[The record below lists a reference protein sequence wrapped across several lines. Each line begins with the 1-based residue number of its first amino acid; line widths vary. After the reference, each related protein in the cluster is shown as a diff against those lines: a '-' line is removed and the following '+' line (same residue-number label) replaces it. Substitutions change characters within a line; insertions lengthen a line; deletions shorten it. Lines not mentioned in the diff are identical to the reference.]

1 MEKTLDMLHRF
12 TGVFSTMTTELEKM
26 VSDLNYMS
34 SKIDYLETE
43 IIKLN
48 GEEEA
53 NNELKRK
60 IANLLLENSH

>member
-26 VSDLNYMS
+26 VNDLNYMS
-34 SKIDYLETE
+34 SKIAYLETE

-60 IANLLLENSH
+60 IADLLLENSH